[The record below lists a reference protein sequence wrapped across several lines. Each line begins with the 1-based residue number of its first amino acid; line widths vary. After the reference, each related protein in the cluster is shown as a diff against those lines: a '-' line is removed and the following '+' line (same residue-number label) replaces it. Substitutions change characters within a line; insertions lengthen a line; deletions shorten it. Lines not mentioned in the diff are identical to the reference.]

1 MKIINMLIQIIE
13 NIIKF
18 FVCKIL
24 RIDLSDDM
32 CYKIMQFVKFGL
44 VGLSN
49 VIVSYVIYVI
59 VLLLFQRFNLFVD
72 TDYIIAQIVGYV
84 ISIFW
89 SFYLNNKY
97 VFKSEL
103 KTSWIAALIKSF
115 VAYSFTGIIMNSVL
129 SYIWVEMIGINK
141 MIAPII
147 NLLINVPVNFVL
159 NKFWAFDDK

>member
-1 MKIINMLIQIIE
+1 MLIQIID

-32 CYKIMQFVKFGL
+32 CYKIMQFVKFGF

-115 VAYSFTGIIMNSVL
+115 VHIVQSDFSSDCLKFFMQAVACAKNFGQYGGK
-129 SYIWVEMIGINK
+129 YANK
-141 MIAPII
+141 MC
-147 NLLINVPVNFVL
+147 
-159 NKFWAFDDK
+159 K